1 MSKSKTSRVAANIAG
16 LIFVFLI
23 MASAA
28 MMRDGRLLGYDLKAT
43 DAATVSAATVNDDG
57 SVTIN
62 TSTLAPS
69 VTGYSGPVPVK
80 ITVSDSGI
88 VTAIEPLENAET
100 PGFFKRVINS
110 GILDRWTGK
119 TPADALAEEVDGV
132 TGATYSSQALI
143 ANVRAGL
150 SYYESDEA
158 KAIKPAEKDRSIEFY
173 AALLVVFL
181 AAIVPLKVKN
191 GRYRLVQEILN
202 VAVLGFWTGTFMD
215 YTLMLRLMSNGFG
228 ASATLITVVL
238 LIVAFIYPLFGKQGY
253 YCAWVCPLGSLQEL
267 ASRCNPHHKL
277 HLGQRS
283 VKILTGFRQWLWAAL
298 MLCLWTGYLTNW
310 IDYELFTAFM
320 VKEAATAVLVAG
332 AVFVALSFFIP
343 RPYCRF
349 VCPTGCL
356 LRCSQNIETK

>member
-1 MSKSKTSRVAANIAG
+1 MSKSTTSRVAANIAG

-28 MMRDGRLLGYDLKAT
+28 MMRDGRLLGFDLKAT
-43 DAATVSAATVNDDG
+43 NAATPSAVSVNDDG

-69 VTGYSGPVPVK
+69 VTGYSGPVPVE
-80 ITVSDSGI
+80 ITVSNGT
-88 VTAIEPLENAET
+88 VTTIKPLENAET
-100 PGFFKRVINS
+100 PGFFNRVINS

-119 TPADALAEEVDGV
+119 TPAEALAEEVDGV

-150 SYYESDEA
+150 SYYESDETKSVTA
-158 KAIKPAEKDRSIEFY
+158 TKKDRGIEFY
-173 AALLVVFL
+173 AALIVIFL
-181 AAIVPLKVKN
+181 ASVVPLTVKN
-191 GRYRLVQEILN
+191 GRYRIVQEILN

-215 YTLMLRLMSNGFG
+215 YTLLLRLMSNGLG
-228 ASATLITVVL
+228 ASASLITVVL

-267 ASRCNPHHKL
+267 ASRCNPNHRL
-277 HLGQRS
+277 HLSART

-298 MLCLWTGYLTNW
+298 MLCLWTGYIANW

-320 VKEAATAVLVAG
+320 VQEAATAVIVAG
-332 AVFVALSFFIP
+332 AVFVGLSFFIP